1 MKKLFVLIGLGV
13 LILGSALYPTALAE
27 EAQKSIGTE
36 AGEKAR
42 ETKDQLDATSKK
54 LDASFQEM
62 MARMQEEWQ
71 KFLEAFNK
79 PK

>member
-1 MKKLFVLIGLGV
+1 MIGIGLAA
-13 LILGSALYPTALAE
+13 LILEARLHSMAFAE

-42 ETKDQLDATSKK
+42 EAKDQLESTSKK

-62 MARMQEEWQ
+62 MAKMQEEWQ

-79 PK
+79 PKK

>member
-1 MKKLFVLIGLGV
+1 MMGIGLAA
-13 LILGSALYPTALAE
+13 LILGSGLYSVAFAE

-42 ETKDQLDATSKK
+42 DAKDQLEATSKK